1 MEKEEELLA
10 MRHSCEHVLT
20 MAIMRLWPDKVKAA
34 MGPATADGFYFDF
47 DSDQKFSES
56 DFIKIEKEMTKIIK
70 EDLPIIK
77 DEMTIKEAKE
87 FFSRNAFKG
96 NEYKHEWLDEIEE
109 RGEKV
114 SVYWLGEKGKD
125 MPGTFVDICSGP
137 HVESSGKIGVFKL
150 LKIAGAYWHG
160 DEKNKMLQRI
170 YGTAFATQKELTE
183 YLEMLAEAEKRDHRK
198 LGQELDLFCF
208 SDLIGPGLPLFTPR
222 GTIIREELTKFLNE
236 LKFVQGYQLVDI
248 PYLAKVELYKTS
260 GHYDKFKDDIFYV
273 KGKSDEFVLKPMN
286 CPHHAQIY
294 ASRPR
299 SYKEMPFR
307 YAEITKQY
315 RDEQAG
321 ELHGLSRVRSISIDD
336 THIFLRPD
344 QIQQEAQGAYE
355 IIKEFYKPF
364 GIELDV
370 RLSVRDLEHKEK
382 YLGEDK
388 IWQES
393 EQALVEFLKDVKQ
406 IYTVDEGEAAF
417 YGPKIDFKGKDSIGR
432 EWQLAT
438 IQLDFNQPE
447 RFELEYT
454 NETGNKVRPVMIH
467 IAVAGSL
474 ERFMAIL
481 IEHFAGVFPVWLS
494 PVQVQLAP
502 VSEKH
507 ITGTEEMASEFRQ
520 AGIRIELDASD
531 ETVGNK
537 VRKAVGK
544 KVPYILIVGDKELSG
559 EDLMIRIRGQEKQ
572 EQMSKKEFIDKVLAE
587 IKNKK

>member
-1 MEKEEELLA
+1 MKKEEELLA